1 MGLFSS
7 MVNKFV
13 PGPFYTDYNG
23 DYPEDRPEKEED
35 AVPDNS
41 AEPEMKDPPAAGKP
55 EPGPDPAR

>member
-1 MGLFSS
+1 

-41 AEPEMKDPPAAGKP
+41 AEPEKKDPPAAGKP